1 MRRLIPIAA
10 LTAFLVWP
18 GVPGADQTTSAGLV
32 QSTEVSGQRESLD
45 ITQTVRRVDGQLPPP
60 LTELEL
66 SFPPGTRLNAARFP
80 RCGLAKLQA
89 RGPAGCVRRARVGSG
104 IVRIQVPFRFPHQF
118 AGTLRL
124 FNGKAGDERML
135 LLYMRPQAGPSSVLV
150 GRWSGSRQAGLR
162 SKIRVPQIAIPEAV
176 PDSIVRLS
184 FRIGARRGEAS
195 FLRAPCSRRYRATAR
210 YLDGSVVTSSDR
222 ARCD

>member
-1 MRRLIPIAA
+1 MPLVVFAVLAA
-10 LTAFLVWP
+10 WP
-18 GVPGADQTTSAGLV
+18 PTLAADQTTSAGLV
-32 QSTEVSGQRESLD
+32 QSTEVSGEPESLD

-66 SFPPGTRLNAARFP
+66 KFPPGTRLNVARFP
-80 RCGLAKLQA
+80 LCGLAKLQA
-89 RGPAGCVRRARVGSG
+89 KGPAGCVRRARVGSG

-135 LLYMRPQAGPSSVLV
+135 LLYMRPQAGPGSVLV

-162 SKIRVPQIAIPEAV
+162 LKIRVAQIAIPEAV

-184 FRIGARRGEAS
+184 FTIGARRGKAS

-222 ARCD
+222 ARCG